1 MSNLAATERR
11 GDADTQNKLW
21 SDDKS
26 KFGYRM
32 LQKMGWSEGRGLG
45 ANENGMVE
53 HLRARKKTSNAGIGA
68 AAATNSAWNV
78 PAQVASDLNDVLTR
92 LSASV
97 PVSTSASVPTS
108 AQTSVKK
115 SGLLRSRGYMGRRA
129 AGKSIGT
136 YSKEALREIFGGAP
150 LQSPAPADADDK
162 ATANDRKRDQ
172 VAVRTLHDPSQ
183 DVSAALKNSLSGSRR
198 PHGDARKECQR
209 RKDRREHGDCQ
220 QTKEKRGRK
229 SRAKPASSGTE
240 EVQDRDLQGE
250 HGDRE
255 ADGASFGVAPGSGIT
270 KHRLSRQRRKR
281 V

>member
-1 MSNLAATERR
+1 MSNLAATEIR

-53 HLRARKKTSNAGIGA
+53 HLRARKKT
-68 AAATNSAWNV
+68 NV

-115 SGLLRSRGYMGRRA
+115 SGLLRSRGYIGRRA

-209 RKDRREHGDCQ
+209 RKDRREHGDCP
-220 QTKEKRGRK
+220 QTNEKRGRK

-240 EVQDRDLQGE
+240 EVQDRDVQGE